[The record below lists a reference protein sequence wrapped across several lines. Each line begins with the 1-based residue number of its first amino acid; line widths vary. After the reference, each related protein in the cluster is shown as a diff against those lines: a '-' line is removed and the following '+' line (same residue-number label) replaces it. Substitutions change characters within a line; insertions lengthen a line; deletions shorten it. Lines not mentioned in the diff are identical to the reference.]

1 MADTVRYLMEE
12 MIPELEELE
21 SKGYFNRGEIKSIVQ
36 KRQDFEYAL
45 KRRAALKRDFLRYI
59 EYEQKLDELRLHRKK
74 ELGIKGKKGLAEN
87 GSVRR
92 IHFIFERATRKFKAD
107 LSLWMAW
114 IQHCKHSKS
123 TKQLSKVVT
132 KALHRHSHV
141 PALWIEAAAWD
152 FEHTGNVAAA
162 RALMQQGLRHCK
174 SDEAMWTEYVRLE
187 MMYVARLRARRA
199 VLGLPNPEVVE
210 DLAKRQAAAAA
221 DKRAAKRARKAVL
234 ADSSAADASTAATDL
249 FAASTLTPPASST
262 PALAAAA
269 DVTEQDDT
277 SEAAVRAV
285 LTGAVVKT
293 VLQAALS
300 ALPRSLSLCTSLLA
314 VITQFSF
321 PGTAQLMQCVVSHLQ
336 LEFGEVE
343 AAWELRALCHWPQG
357 LVATLQ
363 QQRVQGRGQKMQQG
377 QELQHGL
384 GLGQQP
390 GQLQQGLAGG
400 VVDEATDVQEQMLL
414 AEWPLSFLQTHLQP
428 GGPFPPSSEGAA
440 KTDSSLTPA
449 AEPSSAQWS
458 PSLLVGHDRCCEVF
472 ETSLDAVPTSR
483 MHTLYAAYLSH
494 RLQPLLAAAEAA
506 MVAQSAQS
514 APGSHVHTPAA
525 GDASAGASSR
535 GGVHGSGSNAGSGQ
549 VGCGNAAQGAG
560 PGPEVLEGVASLGS
574 QLLALCQRALDSHA
588 ASAALCCRW
597 VDWALRLG
605 QQKLALKAAR
615 NSCQCWPS
623 SSSVWLRRLDLELQL
638 LERQQLPAAELFSTL
653 EMALEQV
660 TESEK
665 SGAVQLWEWA
675 LGVLSPSTHPSE
687 FKTLQQ
693 LLVQCVAR
701 GGKQPV
707 RNGLGLV
714 AGSMLR
720 IVHGAHGLEGGR
732 KLVAQLL
739 AGPPP
744 GSEFFHAAIDM
755 ELEALPAGG
764 CAVLKQSKTP
774 SASKQLS
781 QVFEAAVAAY
791 GHEDESLWLRFAQHE
806 HACMKG
812 VGAIYWRAT
821 KALSNPDGFIAQ
833 FHAAVSGG
841 VGLQM

>member
-123 TKQLSKVVT
+123 TKQLSKV
-132 KALHRHSHV
+132 RG
-141 PALWIEAAAWD
+141 AARMQAWD
-152 FEHTGNVAAA
+152 FEHTGNVASA

-234 ADSSAADASTAATDL
+234 A
-249 FAASTLTPPASST
+249 
-262 PALAAAA
+262 AA
-269 DVTEQDDT
+269 DVTEQDDI

-321 PGTAQLMQCVVSHLQ
+321 PGTAQLMQCV
-336 LEFGEVE
+336 
-343 AAWELRALCHWPQG
+343 
-357 LVATLQ
+357 
-363 QQRVQGRGQKMQQG
+363 
-377 QELQHGL
+377 
-384 GLGQQP
+384 
-390 GQLQQGLAGG
+390 
-400 VVDEATDVQEQMLL
+400 
-414 AEWPLSFLQTHLQP
+414 P
-428 GGPFPPSSEGAA
+428 GGPFPPSSEGVA
-440 KTDSSLTPA
+440 KTDSSLSPA
-449 AEPSSAQWS
+449 TEPSSAQWS
-458 PSLLVGHDRCCEVF
+458 PSLLAGHDRCCEVF
-472 ETSLDAVPTSR
+472 EAGLDAVPTSR
-483 MHTLYAAYLSH
+483 MHTLYAAYLGH

-506 MVAQSAQS
+506 MVAPSAQS
-514 APGSHVHTPAA
+514 APGSHVHTAAA
-525 GDASAGASSR
+525 GDTSAGASSR
-535 GGVHGSGSNAGSGQ
+535 GGVHGGGSNTVSGQ
-549 VGCGNAAQGAG
+549 VGCGNTTQGAG

-615 NSCQCWPS
+615 NSCRCWPS

-675 LGVLSPSTHPSE
+675 LDVLSPSTHPAE
-687 FKTLQQ
+687 FKSLQQ

-720 IVHGAHGLEGGR
+720 IVRGAHGLEGGR

-764 CAVLKQSKTP
+764 HAVLKQSKTP

-841 VGLQM
+841 LTLTNEGKYAWQESGLCHNRSVANSVLHGLL